1 MEAYYGYFKALH
13 IIFIVTWFAGLFY
26 IVRLFIYHTEAEQKP
41 EPEKSIL
48 QKQYK
53 IMEKRLWYGITW
65 PSMFLTLIFGTCML
79 YINPAFLS
87 QAYFILKLFFVGG
100 LIIYHF
106 QCHIYFKQLQNDIV
120 KSTSMKLRIWNELAT
135 IFLFAI
141 VFLIV
146 LKSNTG
152 FIWGML
158 GLVIFAA
165 TLLLAINLYKKSRMK
180 TGPVDKKIE
189 KEDRKTGSKE
199 IGQAEE

>member
-1 MEAYYGYFKALH
+1 MAEYYGYFKALH
-13 IIFIVTWFAGLFY
+13 FIFIVTWFAGLFY

-48 QKQYK
+48 QNQYK

-65 PSMFLTLIFGTCML
+65 PSMFLTLVFGGSML
-79 YINPAFLS
+79 WVNPSFLS
-87 QAYFILKLFFVGG
+87 QAYFILKLSFVGA

-106 QCHIYFKQLQNDIV
+106 QCHVYFKQLQNDIV
-120 KSTSMKLRIWNELAT
+120 KSTSFKLRVWNEIAT
-135 IFLFAI
+135 VFLVAI

-158 GLVIFAA
+158 GLVVFAV
-165 TLLLAINLYKKSRMK
+165 TLMIAIRLYKKSRE
-180 TGPVDKKIE
+180 KKESLENGERSPGSYREENE
-189 KEDRKTGSKE
+189 K
-199 IGQAEE
+199 

>member
-1 MEAYYGYFKALH
+1 MNYLYILALH

-26 IVRLFIYHTEAEQKP
+26 IVRLFIYHTEAEKKP

-65 PSMFLTLIFGTCML
+65 PSMILTLIFGPWL
-79 YINPAFLS
+79 VYLNPGILS
-87 QAYFILKLFFVGG
+87 NAYFILKLCFVGA
-100 LIIYHF
+100 LVLYHF
-106 QCHIYFKQLQNDIV
+106 HNHTIFSQLQKDQV
-120 KSTSMKLRIWNELAT
+120 KSTSGRLRVWNEVAT
-135 IFLFAI
+135 VLLVAI

-158 GLVIFAA
+158 GLIIFSV
-165 TLLLAINLYKKSRMK
+165 TLMIAIRIYKKSREK
-180 TGPVDKKIE
+180 AESGERSVESGEKKE
-189 KEDRKTGSKE
+189 GE
-199 IGQAEE
+199 

>member
-26 IVRLFIYHTEAEQKP
+26 IVRLFIYHTEAEQKT

-48 QKQYK
+48 QDQYK

-65 PSMFLTLIFGTCML
+65 PSLFLTLVFGGSLLWVNPSFL
-79 YINPAFLS
+79 Y
-87 QAYFILKLFFVGG
+87 QAYFILKLSFVGA

-106 QCHIYFKQLQNDIV
+106 QCHVFFKQLQNDVV
-120 KSTSMKLRIWNELAT
+120 KSTSFKLRIWNELAT
-135 IFLFAI
+135 VFLVAI

-158 GLVIFAA
+158 GLVVFSV
-165 TLLLAINLYKKSRMK
+165 TLMLAIRLYKKSREK
-180 TGPVDKKIE
+180 NGSEQGVGSSE
-189 KEDRKTGSKE
+189 KEEKK
-199 IGQAEE
+199 